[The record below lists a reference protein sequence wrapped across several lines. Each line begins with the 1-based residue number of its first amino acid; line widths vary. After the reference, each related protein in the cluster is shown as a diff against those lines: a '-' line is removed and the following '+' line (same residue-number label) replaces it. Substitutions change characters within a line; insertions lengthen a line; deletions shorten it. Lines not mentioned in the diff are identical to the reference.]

1 MFVIK
6 IPSTLKKNESNE
18 KLEDL
23 VKERA
28 GDNLGGMVITSTNQV
43 IVKVIE
49 ALGLKEMKQ

>member
-6 IPSTLKKNESNE
+6 IPSTLKNESNE

-23 VKERA
+23 VKERV
-28 GDNLGGMVITSTNQV
+28 GDNLGGMVTTSTNQV

-49 ALGLKEMKQ
+49 ALGFKEMKQ